1 MYTVTFYSFKGGVG
15 RTMALV
21 NVAVDLVQRGRRV
34 LVVDFDLEAP
44 GLDTFD
50 ALQTRGRIPGIVDY
64 VSMYLSTGRS
74 PHVEDFVFESKDLGT
89 DESALWVMPSGAHGE
104 RYATSFAEIDWGN
117 LYEQHDGY
125 LFFEDL
131 KAQWRDV
138 VNPDYVL
145 IDSRTGHTDVG
156 GICTR
161 QLPDAVVILF
171 FPNAQNL
178 RGLTR
183 VVRDI
188 RSERTEPSVDN
199 IELHFVMSNVPDL
212 DDEDKILEQSIRS
225 FQHNLGFGEDPLM
238 IHRYD
243 SLSLLNQVI
252 FTKDRRRSRLARE
265 YGAVAAEIMRLNPK
279 DRDGAVQY
287 ISEASRMMHTVGVPP
302 RFRTDTDVHL
312 KQIETNHKDDGEVL
326 FRLGSWRAEEGRL
339 DDAVSLL
346 DSAIRA
352 GNNKPEVFLQRAEIR
367 RSENDRDGASKDA
380 IAILQSPH
388 ATPPQV
394 RRALTMIQP
403 SEYALATGSPA
414 FLSLSPD
421 DRIWIASDFSRSRS
435 AAETTRSMLEPL
447 LKDTNLARST
457 MTQARHEYILA
468 SIAVGSFP
476 EAMNIAHN
484 EQPDVGKMSI
494 YFAFN
499 YGMAK
504 WGLQRS
510 LDREPFS
517 RVISIARDEP
527 EDDQSLNYLQCMAFS
542 YSVIGDLDKARR
554 ALESARVAMR
564 SVHSS
569 FSCWR
574 YYHVSVD
581 QFGRDLD
588 EMSILIEGDTTM
600 RPRFVED
607 NYPIGLPYTVQVP
620 DGWPTYELPA
630 DLCEELGRTIATFGF
645 LEYVIKRAVLEL
657 SRPAET
663 ISDSVYKEWE
673 RSLEISAT
681 AAMKWLTGRLEELLE
696 PDSRL
701 SQERVTRIVEVIREK
716 ADLRNALCH
725 GTWTQYDPAS
735 GDATLQYFPRNDPRH
750 SQFVLSRAILA
761 RVRYETAEVAREVMG
776 AVKWK
781 VPGFPRPTHG
791 KEE

>member
-21 NVAVDLVQRGRRV
+21 NVAVDLVRRGRRV

-188 RSERTEPSVDN
+188 RSERTEPSVDD

-380 IAILQSPH
+380 IEILQSPH

-414 FLSLSPD
+414 FSSLSPD

-447 LKDTNLARST
+447 LKDTNLPRST

-476 EAMNIAHN
+476 EAMNIALN

-527 EDDQSLNYLQCMAFS
+527 EDDQSLNYLQCMAFA

-554 ALESARVAMR
+554 AIESARVAMR

-581 QFGRDLD
+581 QLGRDLD

-607 NYPIGLPYTVQVP
+607 NFPSGLPYTVQVP
-620 DGWPTYELPA
+620 DGWPTHELPS
-630 DLCEELGRTIATFGF
+630 DLCEEIGRTIATFGF
-645 LEYVIKRAVLEL
+645 LEYVIKRAILEL
-657 SRPAET
+657 SKPT
-663 ISDSVYKEWE
+663 KSINDSDYKEWE
-673 RSLEISAT
+673 RSLELTAT
-681 AAMKWLTGRLEELLE
+681 TAMAKLTGKLGEVLE

-701 SQERVTRIVEVIREK
+701 SQVRVTRIVEVIKEK
-716 ADLRNALCH
+716 ADLHNALCH
-725 GTWTQYDPAS
+725 GTWIQYDPAS

-761 RVRYETAEVAREVMG
+761 RVRYETVEVAREVMG